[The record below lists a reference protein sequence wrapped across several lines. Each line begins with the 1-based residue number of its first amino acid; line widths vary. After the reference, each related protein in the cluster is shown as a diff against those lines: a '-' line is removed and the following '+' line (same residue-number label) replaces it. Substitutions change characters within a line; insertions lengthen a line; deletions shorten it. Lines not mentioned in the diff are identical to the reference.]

1 MFIDF
6 PLREPVAR
14 ALAAKGFTTQ
24 TAIQEATLPHALN
37 GGDVLGLARTGTG
50 KTLAFG
56 LPIAHRLTPEN
67 ARGRA
72 PRALILAP
80 TRELALQ
87 VAGEL
92 EWLATDLN
100 VVTVYGGTGYG
111 KQAADLKRG
120 ADIVVATP
128 RPRD

>member
-14 ALAAKGFTTQ
+14 ALGAKGFTTQ
-24 TAIQEATLPHALN
+24 TAIQNATLPHALT
-37 GGDVLGLARTGTG
+37 GGDVLGMARTGTG

-56 LPIAHRLTPEN
+56 LPIANRLQPED
-67 ARGRA
+67 ARGRS
-72 PRALILAP
+72 PRAFILTP

-92 EWLATDLN
+92 EWLAPDLR
-100 VVTVYGGTGYG
+100 VVTVYGGTGYS

-120 ADIVVATP
+120 AG
-128 RPRD
+128 

>member
-1 MFIDF
+1 M
-6 PLREPVAR
+6 
-14 ALAAKGFTTQ
+14 
-24 TAIQEATLPHALN
+24 
-37 GGDVLGLARTGTG
+37 LGLARTGTG

-56 LPIAHRLTPEN
+56 LPIANRLEPEN
-67 ARGRA
+67 TRGRA
-72 PRALILAP
+72 PRAFILTP

-92 EWLATDLN
+92 EWLAADLR

-128 RPRD
+128 GARYRLLQAGAVAARQHPGRGFGRSRRDA